1 MNYRIGKWAGVG
13 FLVAACWV
21 LYAFVAGPSE
31 TNPSNPITTI
41 VRLTCPITFFDTP
54 LSIYTVLFA
63 NTATYALLGIV
74 VEVFRRQF
82 TRSK

>member
-21 LYAFVAGPSE
+21 LYAFVTGPSE
-31 TNPSNPITTI
+31 TNPNPITTI
-41 VRLTCPITFFDTP
+41 VHLTCPITFFDTP

-63 NTATYALLGIV
+63 NTATYALLGV
-74 VEVFRRQF
+74 AVEVLRLQF